1 MSDFKFCDSC
11 GYKIPA
17 TAMFCPM
24 CGQKQE
30 PVQAPEP
37 TPQPDVTQQEP
48 ASVTQTP
55 EEVQTAETKPAGQ
68 EEQINSEVKPEPAET
83 VPETSPAAAPAEPEK
98 PDTQQPQVTY
108 APPPQPQP
116 APQPVSQQPQPQYQQ
131 PAQQPQGAPVT
142 AAAQQ
147 EAPVKKKKKFPWVFT
162 ILWLAMLAAVGVCA
176 YFIFVAPNYDYPELT
191 EDAQR
196 FILFTACVAALIYT
210 LSLKLAMKKLRAIPT
225 IILVVLTI
233 VGFFF
238 FCLIELTD
246 GFLHETV
253 VNIVESISP

>member
-30 PVQAPEP
+30 PVQASEP
-37 TPQPDVTQQEP
+37 APQPEMTQQEP
-48 ASVTQTP
+48 VEITQTVAEKQVEESTPAVSEEQAINDIKP
-55 EEVQTAETKPAGQ
+55 EEET
-68 EEQINSEVKPEPAET
+68 VTEPASE
-83 VPETSPAAAPAEPEK
+83 PEAASAPVEPEK
-98 PDTQQPQVTY
+98 PVTQQPQITY
-108 APPPQPQP
+108 TPPQPQP
-116 APQPVSQQPQPQYQQ
+116 QPQPVNLQPQPQQQPNFVQSTPAPAAQQ
-131 PAQQPQGAPVT
+131 PAAPV
-142 AAAQQ
+142 
-147 EAPVKKKKKFPWVFT
+147 KKKKFPWVFT
-162 ILWLAMLAAVGVCA
+162 ILWLAMLAAVGVWA

-196 FILFTACVAALIYT
+196 FMLFTACVAALIYT
-210 LSLKLAMKKLRAIPT
+210 LSLKLSVKKLKAIPT
-225 IILVVLTI
+225 IILVLLAM

-238 FCLIELTD
+238 FCLVELTD

-253 VNIVESISP
+253 VNIIESISP